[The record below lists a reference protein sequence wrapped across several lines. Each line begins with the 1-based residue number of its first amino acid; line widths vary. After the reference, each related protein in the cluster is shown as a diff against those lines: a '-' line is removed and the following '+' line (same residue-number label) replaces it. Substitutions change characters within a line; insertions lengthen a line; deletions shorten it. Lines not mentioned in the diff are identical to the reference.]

1 MEGGSHAEGEAA
13 PLAEDDGGGGGA
25 GGGDPGAARRKVA
38 RMKERRA
45 CIILGTYH
53 HMSGLSCPRVVR
65 TKGGLLSVYFGF
77 GQIFCHFLIII
88 PNQFSVKVG

>member
-13 PLAEDDGGGGGA
+13 PLAEDDGGGG

-45 CIILGTYH
+45 CIILGKGTRQTPPLVRSTLGHDRPDILYH
-53 HMSGLSCPRVVR
+53 G
-65 TKGGLLSVYFGF
+65 T
-77 GQIFCHFLIII
+77 
-88 PNQFSVKVG
+88 